1 MTKLQGQSTTNP
13 SSISQWA
20 ALEAL
25 DGPQEFLS
33 GWRAK
38 FQQRRDLVVKGL
50 NANTGIDCLTPEGAF
65 YVFPSIQRLLGKRSK
80 AGAQLKTD
88 EDFVLSLLE
97 ETGVALVH
105 GSAFGLPGHMRL
117 SYAASNRELEDAV
130 GRIQDFCAGIS

>member
-1 MTKLQGQSTTNP
+1 IGYCTGPRELLAAMTKPQGQSTTNP
-13 SSISQWA
+13 ASISQWA

-25 DGPQEFLS
+25 DGPQEFLA

-38 FQQRRDLVVKGL
+38 FQERRDLVVKGL

-65 YVFPSIQRLLGKRSK
+65 YVFPSVQRLLGKRSK
-80 AGAQLKTD
+80 SGTMLNSD

-105 GSAFGLPGHMRL
+105 GSA
-117 SYAASNRELEDAV
+117 
-130 GRIQDFCAGIS
+130 